1 MRTPLAR
8 LHEWVSRLRGVL
20 GRSRT
25 DRDLEEELTLHLELA
40 AEDARQRGASPERAR
55 RAARIAAGGVAQAM
69 ESMRDQRG
77 LPWLDDLARDLRHGV
92 HLLRRSPAFTA
103 AAVVSLALGIGANTA
118 VFSFADALL
127 LRPLA
132 VPRAS
137 DVLTVGSS
145 DNLSDE
151 LSASYREYIDIRD
164 RSTSFEGLAA
174 FRSAGAAFAAE
185 PDTLPKLS
193 IGLLVSAN
201 FFRVMGVEPQL
212 GRDFR
217 PDEDAVPGRDALVVL
232 GHDFWERE
240 FGADRS
246 ILGRTVRLN
255 GIAFTVIGVAP
266 AGFSGP
272 DQYVRFQFY
281 APLMMWPRLVTEAN
295 EKPLE
300 ARDFRSLEIRGRL
313 EKSVTLAQ
321 ARAEI
326 AGIGRD
332 LEQAYPDT
340 NRNRTLAVATELES
354 RMAEAPPLG
363 RLLAMLSMLA
373 AAVLLVACA
382 NVAGLLTSRA
392 PLRAREIALRMAIG
406 AGRFRVIR
414 QLITES
420 VLIAVIGGAAGLG
433 VGYAG
438 VTLFRQVQFP
448 TDLPISPSF
457 DLDRRALLVSLVV
470 ALVSAVLFGLAPAI
484 RSARTDL
491 NSVMKASDA
500 ARDGRRRWGRAVLV
514 SVQVAVSVVLLVVA
528 AFTYRG
534 FQQQLGNGPG
544 IRIERVLMM
553 GFNPGLLRY
562 SDAQALRFFE
572 QVVER
577 TRSVRGVESAAL
589 ASYVPMDGGPPRIT
603 MIPEGFELP
612 PGQESVTIL
621 ASVVDEHYFATLGL
635 PILNGRGF
643 RATDAAG
650 APGVVI
656 VNELA
661 AERYWPGQD
670 PIGKRVRLHGSRGP
684 WVEIVGVAR
693 NSKYSFLT
701 EPPREFVYLPYRQQS
716 VRPMV
721 LFAATAGDP
730 ASLVTPL
737 RDVVRS
743 LDANQP
749 VYNVRT
755 FEELYRMRVVVFLNL
770 ISRLVGA
777 MGMMGLI
784 LALVGLYAL
793 VAYAASRRTKEIGI
807 RMAIGAARADVLRMV
822 LRQGVVFAIA
832 GLGVGLAASV
842 GVDKGLRAMFAGGVA
857 VDGQLDVLAFVLV
870 AASVLAVTL
879 LAAYIPARRAS
890 RINPTDALRYE

>member
-1 MRTPLAR
+1 
-8 LHEWVSRLRGVL
+8 
-20 GRSRT
+20 
-25 DRDLEEELTLHLELA
+25 
-40 AEDARQRGASPERAR
+40 
-55 RAARIAAGGVAQAM
+55 
-69 ESMRDQRG
+69 
-77 LPWLDDLARDLRHGV
+77 
-92 HLLRRSPAFTA
+92 
-103 AAVVSLALGIGANTA
+103 
-118 VFSFADALL
+118 
-127 LRPLA
+127 
-132 VPRAS
+132 
-137 DVLTVGSS
+137 
-145 DNLSDE
+145 
-151 LSASYREYIDIRD
+151 
-164 RSTSFEGLAA
+164 
-174 FRSAGAAFAAE
+174 
-185 PDTLPKLS
+185 
-193 IGLLVSAN
+193 
-201 FFRVMGVEPQL
+201 
-212 GRDFR
+212 
-217 PDEDAVPGRDALVVL
+217 
-232 GHDFWERE
+232 
-240 FGADRS
+240 
-246 ILGRTVRLN
+246 
-255 GIAFTVIGVAP
+255 
-266 AGFSGP
+266 
-272 DQYVRFQFY
+272 
-281 APLMMWPRLVTEAN
+281 
-295 EKPLE
+295 
-300 ARDFRSLEIRGRL
+300 
-313 EKSVTLAQ
+313 
-321 ARAEI
+321 
-326 AGIGRD
+326 
-332 LEQAYPDT
+332 
-340 NRNRTLAVATELES
+340 
-354 RMAEAPPLG
+354 MAEAPPLG

-470 ALVSAVLFGLAPAI
+470 ALVSAILFGLAPAI
-484 RSARTDL
+484 RSARADL
-491 NSVMKASDA
+491 NAVMKASDA
-500 ARDGRRRWGRAVLV
+500 AGDGRRRWGRAVLV

-534 FQQQLGNGPG
+534 FQQQLGDGPG

-562 SDAQALRFFE
+562 SDAQARQFFE

-603 MIPEGFELP
+603 LIPEGFELP

-635 PILNGRGF
+635 SILNGRAF

-650 APGVVI
+650 APGVAI

-661 AERYWPGQD
+661 AARYWPGQD
-670 PIGKRVRLHGSRGP
+670 PIGKRARLHDSRGP

-693 NSKYSFLT
+693 NSKYGFLT

-770 ISRLVGA
+770 ISRLIGA

-857 VDGQLDVLAFVLV
+857 VDGQLDVVAFVLV
-870 AASVLAVTL
+870 AGSVLAVTL